1 MLDIVMNEQLIESA
15 KILGFTQ
22 IIVAHEKSTVR
33 LKENEALITS
43 ADEIKN
49 AKKKSNLV
57 IVKSSDKDR
66 YVIEHEK
73 PFMIIGLG
81 ESAKPDKT
89 KKREIGINQVLC
101 KLAVKNNVSFGF
113 VFKSLLNAN
122 IEQRAIILGRWMHI
136 ARIAR
141 KYKVK
146 CHIISLA
153 ESAEDLRDAYDFQ
166 AFANLIGF

>member
-1 MLDIVMNEQLIESA
+1 MLDIIMNEQLIESA
-15 KILGFTQ
+15 KILGFKE
-22 IIVAHEKSTVR
+22 IIVAKTKLEKA
-33 LKENEALITS
+33 KENEAIITT
-43 ADEIKN
+43 ADSIKTARKF
-49 AKKKSNLV
+49 AKTI

-81 ESAKPDKT
+81 ESSKPDKT

-101 KLAVKNNVSFGF
+101 KLAVKNNVRFGF

-122 IEQRAIILGRWMHI
+122 IEQRAVILGRWMHI

-141 KYKVK
+141 KYKIK

-153 ESAEDLRDAYDFQ
+153 EAAEDLRDAYDFQ